1 MKGSIMSKFL
11 ILISIFVVLGGCAM
25 RGKEIPGNDATG
37 SDAMKASPC
46 ACAQINHNAPGFTW
60 LG

>member
-1 MKGSIMSKFL
+1 MVAFALSA
-11 ILISIFVVLGGCAM
+11 CAM
-25 RGKEIPGNDATG
+25 RGKEIPSNDATG

-46 ACAQINHNAPGFTW
+46 ACAPIEHNAPEFTW